1 MALNAAAQRQA
12 AAHACRLPT
21 SCRLIAATRRARSA
35 SLAASGPIAAPCVST
50 GVSASTSYAP
60 TAAPHGHRQR
70 RRGRVVASAGAGA
83 QQAKVDKVG
92 VVIVDHGS
100 RKKES
105 NEMLVEFGRLYGSLT
120 GHDIVE
126 IAHMEIAEPTI
137 EQAVGRCA
145 ARGARTVVVAPYF
158 LSRGRHIQQDIPLLV
173 AQAAEAHPGL
183 SCVIADPIG
192 LDPLMAQLISN
203 RVATA
208 LEGRSGSGPVPTATM
223 PLPPPVAGTQPP
235 RAVVEAQ
242 PSAAVT
248 FAITAVAA
256 VATAAAAISSW
267 SSVV

>member
-1 MALNAAAQRQA
+1 MGRCLEAAAA
-12 AAHACRLPT
+12 
-21 SCRLIAATRRARSA
+21 RA
-35 SLAASGPIAAPCVST
+35 
-50 GVSASTSYAP
+50 
-60 TAAPHGHRQR
+60 
-70 RRGRVVASAGAGA
+70 
-83 QQAKVDKVG
+83 VG

-105 NEMLVEFGRLYGSLT
+105 NEMLVELGRLYGSLT

-137 EQAVGRCA
+137 EQA
-145 ARGARTVVVAPYF
+145 VAPYF

-192 LDPLMAQLISN
+192 LAPLMAQLISN

-208 LEGRSGSGPVPTATM
+208 LEGRSGSGPLPTATL

-235 RAVVEAQ
+235 TAAVEAEAP
-242 PSAAVT
+242 PSAAVA

-256 VATAAAAISSW
+256 VATAAAAFSSL
-267 SSVV
+267 S